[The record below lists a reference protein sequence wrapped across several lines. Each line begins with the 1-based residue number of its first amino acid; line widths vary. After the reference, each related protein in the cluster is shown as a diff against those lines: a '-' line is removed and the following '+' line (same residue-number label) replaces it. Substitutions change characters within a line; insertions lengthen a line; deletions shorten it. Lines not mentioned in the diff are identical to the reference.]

1 MLMGSLVL
9 LGFLGLRSLGVD
21 LFPKVEFP
29 YVSITTRMPGASPE
43 TIETEVTDV
52 IEGYVSNISG
62 IEKLR
67 SISSEG
73 ISQLTIEFNLSE
85 DADVKAQE
93 VRDKVAL
100 ARNELPLDAEL
111 SIVEVVKT
119 FEPCLLSPT
128 TS

>member
-1 MLMGSLVL
+1 MWIVDVCIRKPVFTVMLMGSLVL

-73 ISQLTIEFNLSE
+73 ISQLTVSYTHLRAHE
-85 DADVKAQE
+85 
-93 VRDKVAL
+93 
-100 ARNELPLDAEL
+100 
-111 SIVEVVKT
+111 T
-119 FEPCLLSPT
+119 
-128 TS
+128 